1 MNDAQYKLIVDA
13 ARARGATFPTQDAW
27 LAFKAAID
35 AAFGVAPAVVVIEV
49 ESPPLVSQ
57 LRLTRRVAL
66 ELISHEAIVQEA
78 YKDSV
83 GVWTWSVGIT
93 DKSGHSVMRYKDNP
107 QPVERCLEV
116 YLWLLREKYIPSV
129 VKAFEGFVL
138 TEAQFAA
145 ALSFHYNTG
154 AISRASW
161 VTKVKAG
168 DIAGAKK
175 AFMEWRKPPE
185 IVERR
190 GKERDLFFDGK
201 WSSDGK
207 ATVYQVSKPSYSP
220 KWSSARRV
228 DVTADLDRLMAHV

>member
-1 MNDAQYKLIVDA
+1 
-13 ARARGATFPTQDAW
+13 
-27 LAFKAAID
+27 
-35 AAFGVAPAVVVIEV
+35 
-49 ESPPLVSQ
+49 
-57 LRLTRRVAL
+57 VAL

-116 YLWLLREKYIPSV
+116 YLRLLREKYIPSV

-161 VTKVKAG
+161 VTKVKTG